1 MNLTGQPPTGQKA
14 AKLVSKRIRD
24 FAKGQPCTMQL
35 PGCDGGGETTVLCH
49 VRRFGYAGMAQK
61 PHDTWA
67 YHGCARCH
75 AMQEIGNAGDDDLL
89 RAISIT
95 QSRLIDAGL
104 IGET

>member
-1 MNLTGQPPTGQKA
+1 MNLTGQPPTSKP
-14 AKLVSKRIRD
+14 AKLVSKLIRD
-24 FAKGQPCTMQL
+24 FAKGQPCAMQL

-67 YHGCARCH
+67 YHGCASCH
-75 AMQEIGNAGDDDLL
+75 ASEDRAGDDDFL

-95 QSRLIDAGL
+95 QSRLIAAGL